1 MGTRTKL
8 KGMAGESDRMDS
20 AERFSDAH
28 RDLLFELS
36 LLISE
41 RRGVEEIYAAFARH
55 IRAGIT
61 FDFTSLFVVTANP
74 EYLRSVGHHPYSHE
88 PTAAGTMHP
97 TADLFPDQL
106 KDFSEGSEFIPR
118 FVDVGSAQE
127 MAKNGLERGWIIG
140 LEADGEFYG
149 MLTVAKETKGHF
161 PDDHIRFLKT
171 AARLLAKAVRQDLEL
186 ERARLDAARARAARE
201 LIFALQANES
211 LEAIFERI
219 PVLLGAVLEADY
231 MGLLVPK
238 GEVFTVAAE
247 VPTGI
252 YGGIDSGASG
262 SRTFWELARN
272 GDFVQFLAS
281 GEHAE
286 PLLAAGLERTC
297 LAFLY
302 ENDEPAGA
310 LILARKGMQRFDPE
324 EEAFI
329 SLLASALSQALAN
342 LRTTEAKAA
351 EAQRSQVLSEL
362 AILLQG
368 GDEIATHFER
378 LSSLLLQGVGFDF
391 ILVSTHDPVTGAFTR
406 NLSHELLEDGAPVPF
421 ESRLMERMAA
431 TGTVSAEYS
440 TAGNR
445 NRVARAMQAAGF
457 QRGATALI
465 IGTDGHEGLLTIG
478 RRDDVPFTAA
488 ETGFI
493 ELVATLLGQ
502 AATNTSKARAR
513 EAAAFRDRVLRE
525 LGLLLNNGQPLD
537 AHFQR
542 LRELLR
548 GGVGFDF
555 FAISVR
561 VSGSNTLRPMNSEPL
576 PGEAEDTAPVDAAA
590 IDTVLATGGFSV
602 QYGEEG
608 VSSGARGG
616 MFRLG
621 MTRAATFVLTTGG
634 EPEGLL
640 TVARRGD
647 TPFTAEEMH
656 FFEVV
661 AALLAHA
668 AANERRLAE
677 TIAEAEDQAIIA
689 HVASAVARESNVAGI
704 IQSLRATFRFV
715 PAPFMNFGFLEG
727 DHLVFPGDSRA
738 PVRLPVG
745 ADFQS
750 ALDLGQKTVSRTA
763 ERPGTPQAQLEVER
777 IGMRSHILTRA
788 LSAGTP
794 VGVLVVGSR
803 DPSFKPS
810 AREERLCMLIA
821 DILGPA
827 MANARAAEYQ
837 AREAIDQAILAEAA
851 SAVASQSD
859 PWEVVQSLCEA
870 VGRFIPE
877 PSVRFAFREG
887 DSLSFQLPAGGREE
901 HPIGKYFSQA
911 LETGQAVVPSLA
923 VREAAGEDVARV
935 KVAGLQGHVLSRAD
949 TAGTVVGVLLLGSRD
964 ASFEPDAVALNLC
977 RKIAGILGP
986 AMANARAVQRER
998 EEAEDQAIVAEAS
1011 AAAARE
1017 ATPLAIVRSLRAA
1030 VGRFIPAPFVN
1041 FGFLEGDFVRF
1052 PRRIPGEE
1060 LTPISFY
1067 FRRVLAEGQVIVPGT
1082 SARIAAGEPN
1092 LEDLKALGVEAHVLT
1107 RAKSAGESVG
1117 ILIVGSRDLNFEP
1130 QQRQLRL
1137 CRLLADIV
1145 GPAMANAQATLR
1157 ARIDA
1162 EEQRIV
1168 ADAARG
1174 VAGARSEIELR
1185 TALSAQFEHII
1196 PTSTVALFYREADDR
1211 FRGGSLVPEPRVGGE
1226 HARKVFE
1233 NGQAVAELQDDDVL
1247 PGTRVLVQSLG
1258 VHRWISTSVISAG
1271 APAGIMVVGTR
1282 QENYHFSA
1290 RDLRL
1295 CRLIADFVGPAMTNL
1310 REIALRQ
1317 AEAEEQNILAEA
1329 AAAVASA
1336 STQQE
1341 LFGSLS
1347 NPIARFVPQSV
1358 TMLFYDEGDRVCLYG
1373 TERFLPL
1380 TEAMHRSVRGGQ
1392 FTSSVADISD
1402 PPEAI
1407 HTELALEGI
1416 ASFASTPIT
1425 VAGHTLG
1432 ALFVGTRAPAH
1443 QFSERDLRLFRLIGG
1458 FAGPAMVNLR
1468 ESARRKEEAEDQR
1481 ILAEAAAAIA
1491 AGASEAEI
1499 LAGLYHPIRSF
1510 VPGARISFSYV
1521 DGDEV
1526 MLWDGSHR
1534 RPLHELTRTA
1544 LREGQTLGHVETS
1557 PITELSREFIASAGV
1572 RGYVDTASTSR
1583 GEPIGLLF
1591 VGSPDEAHEFSDRDR
1606 RLLRLIANATGP
1618 AMANARE
1625 ERRRREE
1632 AADER
1637 ILSEIAAIAARAS
1650 SSDEIIEAI
1659 PAALAPLVPE
1669 AFSLY
1674 GFVEDLG
1681 IRYQLTRAEDRRILG
1696 VDELVYP
1703 IDESGRGVIETGL
1716 GLGTLAG
1723 TPATE
1728 SYAALGLQ
1736 AYSVTTYYSSG
1747 TAAGVLL
1754 LSTKD
1759 PEFAFTERVLALL
1772 RRIVQVVGPAV
1783 ETSRA
1788 EAELARQGELYG
1800 LMLRSLSEG
1809 VILMDVGGHIIF
1821 ANALGSALA
1830 SAIDPKNVAH
1840 SPTEVVPLLPAS
1852 IREAFQGMFEDAK
1865 SARGRGPLDI
1875 DGKTRWFDYE
1885 FVPLSDPVMKA
1896 LIVVADVTT
1905 DVERDAEATLHR
1917 EQMEQ
1922 ASRLAALGELV
1933 SGVAHE
1939 LNNPLTAILGFAEV
1953 MSLSAAAA
1961 SLSEELAIIQ
1971 KEALRARNIVRD
1983 LLFIVKPGTSE
1994 RAIIPVVDL
2003 VAHIERLRRTPWK
2016 QQGIRW
2022 DINIEEPC
2030 AVWGNEHQLTQV
2042 ILNLITNAEHALA
2055 GRESAHISISARCR
2069 RGRTEIAIS
2078 DSGVGMDDAT
2088 RQRVFEPFFTTK
2100 QGLGTGLGLPLSY
2113 SIVKAHEGEFRVES
2127 TPGAGTTFTVILPST
2142 ASAGAIPP
2150 AQPNPQSADTLRVLV
2165 VDDEP
2170 SLRKVCQRLI
2180 ASMGYECST
2189 AENSTEASVLA
2200 TANAYD
2206 VVLCDYRLGSETA
2219 DDVVA
2224 EFERVAPRLISR
2236 MVIATGATTDAG
2248 VVELTE
2254 KYGLRL
2260 MAKPY
2265 GAEELAGIIA
2275 RVAAEE
2281 ELLAS

>member
-8 KGMAGESDRMDS
+8 KGIAGESDRMGS
-20 AERFSDAH
+20 AERFSDDH

-61 FDFTSLFVVTANP
+61 FNFTSLFVVTANP
-74 EYLRSVGHHPYSHE
+74 EYLRSVGHYPYSHE

-97 TADLFPDQL
+97 TAELFPDQMTAL
-106 KDFSEGSEFIPR
+106 SEGSEFIPR

-127 MAKNGLERGWIIG
+127 MAQNGLERGWIIA
-140 LEADGEFYG
+140 LKVDGEFYG
-149 MLTVAKETKGHF
+149 VLTVAKEAKGHF
-161 PDDHIRFLKT
+161 PPDHIRFLEA
-171 AARLLAKAVRQDLEL
+171 AARLLATAVRQDLEL
-186 ERARLDAARARAARE
+186 ERARLNAARASAARE

-211 LEAIFERI
+211 LEGIFARI
-219 PVLLGAVLEADY
+219 PAMLGSALDVDY
-231 MGLLVPK
+231 MGLVVPQ
-238 GEVFTVAAE
+238 GDVFVIEAE
-247 VPTGI
+247 APMGV
-252 YGGIDSGASG
+252 YGGAMATGGGARAFERLVSSG
-262 SRTFWELARN
+262 E
-272 GDFVQFLAS
+272 FVQFRPG
-281 GEHAE
+281 GEHSG
-286 PLLAAGLERTC
+286 PLVQAGFQRAC
-297 LAFLY
+297 LAPLH
-302 ENDEPAGA
+302 DDGSSARA
-310 LILARKGMQRFDPE
+310 LIFARKNVQKFDPE
-324 EEAFI
+324 EQAFI
-329 SLLASALSQALAN
+329 LLLASALSQALAN
-342 LRTTEAKAA
+342 RRAMAAKAT

-368 GDEIATHFER
+368 GDEIPTHFQR
-378 LSSLLLQGVGFDF
+378 LSDLILQGIGFDF
-391 ILVSTHDPVTGAFTR
+391 ILISTHDRQTGAFTR
-406 NLSHELLEDGAPVPF
+406 DVSEELLENGAPVPF

-431 TGTVSAEYS
+431 SGTVSLEYS
-440 TAGNR
+440 TVDNR
-445 NRVARAMQAAGF
+445 NRVARAMANAGF

-465 IGTDGHEGLLTIG
+465 SGIDGQEGLLTIG
-478 RRDDVPFTAA
+478 RRGSVPFSADEMA
-488 ETGFI
+488 FI
-493 ELVATLLGQ
+493 ELVAALLGQ

-513 EAAAFRDRVLRE
+513 EAAAFRDRMLRE
-525 LGLLLNNGQPLD
+525 LGLLLNNGEPID

-548 GGVGFDF
+548 EGVGFDF

-561 VSGSNTLRPMNSEPL
+561 VSGSDTLRPMRSEPL
-576 PGEAEDTAPVDAAA
+576 PGEAEDTAPVDASA
-590 IDTVLATGGFSV
+590 IDVVLGTGGFSV
-602 QYGEEG
+602 QYGQEG
-608 VSSGARGG
+608 VESGARRGV
-616 MFRLG
+616 FKLG
-621 MTRAATFVLTTGG
+621 MTRAASFVLTSGG

-640 TVARRGD
+640 TVARRAE
-647 TPFTAEEMH
+647 TPFTAEEMQ
-656 FFEVV
+656 FFEIV
-661 AALLAHA
+661 ASLLAHA

-677 TIAEAEDQAIIA
+677 TMAEAEDQAIIA
-689 HVASAVARESNVAGI
+689 HVASAVARESDVAGI
-704 IQSLRATFRFV
+704 IRSLRATFRFV
-715 PAPFMNFGFLEG
+715 PEPFMNFGFLEG
-727 DHLVFPGDSRA
+727 DHLAFPSDSRTS
-738 PVRLPVG
+738 VQLPIG
-745 ADFQS
+745 EDFQIT
-750 ALDLGQKTVSRTA
+750 LDSGQKTVTETA
-763 ERPGTPQAQLEVER
+763 ERPGTPQAQLQVDR

-794 VGVLVVGSR
+794 VGILVVGSR
-803 DPSFKPS
+803 DPAFKPS
-810 AREERLCMLIA
+810 AREERLCTLIA

-827 MANARAAEYQ
+827 MANARVAEQQAHEAA
-837 AREAIDQAILAEAA
+837 DQAILAEAA
-851 SAVASQSD
+851 AAVASQSE
-859 PWEVVQSLCEA
+859 PWEVVRSLHEA
-870 VGRFIPE
+870 VGRFVPE
-877 PSVRFAFREG
+877 PFVRFAYREG
-887 DSLSFQLPAGGREE
+887 DSLSFQLEGGRRLEQ
-901 HPIGKYFSQA
+901 PIVKYFRQA
-911 LETGQAVVPSLA
+911 LESGQSVGPPLV
-923 VREAAGEDVARV
+923 VREAAGEDVARS
-935 KVAGLQGHVLSRAD
+935 KAAGLQAHVVSRAD
-949 TAGTVVGVLLLGSRD
+949 TAGTVVGLLLVGSRD
-964 ASFEPDAVALNLC
+964 ASFEPDPAVLNLC
-977 RKIAGILGP
+977 QRIAAIVGP
-986 AMANARAVQRER
+986 AMANARAAQRER
-998 EEAEDQAIVAEAS
+998 EEAEDQAIIAEAS

-1017 ATPLAIVRSLRAA
+1017 ATPLAIVRSVRAA

-1041 FGFLEGDFVRF
+1041 FGFLEGDFIRF
-1052 PRRIPGEE
+1052 PRRVPGEE
-1060 LTPISFY
+1060 LTAISYY

-1082 SARIAAGEPN
+1082 SERIAAGEPN

-1117 ILIVGSRDLNFEP
+1117 ILIVGSRDLDFQP
-1130 QQRQLRL
+1130 QERQLRL
-1137 CRLLADIV
+1137 CRLLADIL

-1157 ARIDA
+1157 ARLDA
-1162 EEQRIV
+1162 EEQRIL
-1168 ADAARG
+1168 ADTARG
-1174 VAGARSEIELR
+1174 VAAARSELELR
-1185 TALSAQFEHII
+1185 DAIAAHFERII
-1196 PTSTVALFYREADDR
+1196 PESTVALFYREADDK
-1211 FRGGSLVPEPRVGGE
+1211 FRGGSRAPDPRVGGE
-1226 HARKVFE
+1226 HARKVFRD
-1233 NGQAVAELQDDDVL
+1233 GQAVAELQDDDVL
-1247 PGTRVLVQSLG
+1247 PGTRELVRPLG
-1258 VHRWISTSVISAG
+1258 VHRWISTAAISAG
-1271 APAGIMVVGTR
+1271 AAAGIMVVGTR
-1282 QENYHFSA
+1282 QQDYHFSE

-1295 CRLIADFVGPAMTNL
+1295 ARLIADFVGPAMANL

-1317 AEAEEQNILAEA
+1317 AEAEEQRILAEA
-1329 AAAVASA
+1329 AAAIASA
-1336 STQQE
+1336 STQEE

-1347 NPIARFVPQSV
+1347 DPIRRFVPENV

-1373 TERFLPL
+1373 TDRFLPL
-1380 TEAMHRSVRGGQ
+1380 TDAMHRAVRGSQ
-1392 FTSSVADISD
+1392 FASTVAEISD
-1402 PPEAI
+1402 PPEPI
-1407 HTELALEGI
+1407 HVELALEGI
-1416 ASFASTPIT
+1416 VSFASTPIS

-1432 ALFVGTRAPAH
+1432 ALFVGTRAASH
-1443 QFSERDLRLFRLIGG
+1443 EFSERDLRLFQLISG

-1491 AGASEAEI
+1491 AGASESEI

-1510 VPGARISFSYV
+1510 VPSARIAFSYV
-1521 DGDEV
+1521 EGEEV

-1544 LREGQTLGHVETS
+1544 LREGQALGNVAAS
-1557 PITELSREFIASAGV
+1557 AITETSREFMLSAGV
-1572 RGYVDTASTSR
+1572 RHYVDTAATSR
-1583 GEPIGLLF
+1583 GEAIGLLF
-1591 VGSPDEAHEFSDRDR
+1591 VGSPDEAHEFSERDR

-1650 SSDEIIEAI
+1650 SSNEIIEAI
-1659 PAALAPLVPE
+1659 PAALAPLVPD

-1674 GFVEDLG
+1674 GFVEDLS
-1681 IRYQLTRAEDRRILG
+1681 IRYQITRIEDRRILG

-1703 IDESGRGVIETGL
+1703 INESDRGAIEVGV

-1759 PEFAFTERVLALL
+1759 PNFVFTERVLALL

-1788 EAELARQGELYG
+1788 EAQLVRQGELYG

-1809 VILMDVGGHIIF
+1809 VILMDVDGHIIF
-1821 ANALGSALA
+1821 MNALGAALTK
-1830 SAIDPKNVAH
+1830 AIDPENVAH
-1840 SPTEVVPLLPAS
+1840 SPFEIVPLLPEN
-1852 IREAFQGMFEDAK
+1852 IREPFQAMFEGGK
-1865 SARGRGPLDI
+1865 GARGRGPMEI
-1875 DGKTRWFDYE
+1875 DGETRWFDYE

-1905 DVERDAEATLHR
+1905 DVEREAEATLHR

-1922 ASRLAALGELV
+1922 ASRLSALGELIG
-1933 SGVAHE
+1933 GVAHE

-1961 SLSEELAIIQ
+1961 PLGEELAIIQ

-1994 RAIIPVVDL
+1994 RTIIPVADL
-2003 VAHIERLRRTPWK
+2003 VAHIERLRRTPWR

-2055 GRESAHISISARCR
+2055 GQESGHISISARCR
-2069 RGRTEIAIS
+2069 GGRTEIAVS
-2078 DSGVGMDDAT
+2078 DSGKGMDDAT

-2113 SIVKAHEGEFRVES
+2113 SIVKAHDGEFRVES
-2127 TPGAGTTFTVILPST
+2127 TPGAGATFTVTLPST
-2142 ASAGAIPP
+2142 PGSGAIAPAEPETRPAGA
-2150 AQPNPQSADTLRVLV
+2150 LRVLV

-2189 AENSTEASVLA
+2189 AENSAEASELA
-2200 TANAYD
+2200 AANAYD

-2219 DDVVA
+2219 DDVVSQ
-2224 EFERVAPRLISR
+2224 FERVAPGLIPR
-2236 MVIATGATTDAG
+2236 IVIATGATTDAG

-2254 KYGLRL
+2254 RYGLRL

-2265 GAEELAGIIA
+2265 GAEELAGMIA